1 MGAFFVYRFQGC
13 ILEKL
18 ANNYQ
23 SVLVADSNEKRR
35 HVLLESLEVSRYR
48 VTSNLFLPEDLF
60 AHVESIKPDIIFIGS
75 DFPDQEVMD
84 FISSVTQHRPCPIV
98 LFAQDD
104 DPRTIQ
110 VATQVG
116 VSAYVS
122 GDLSTKNVQTITEAA
137 IARFCQLQN
146 LKSELEKVQTNLSE
160 RKVIE
165 QAKGFLINQKGY
177 SEKEAH
183 RALQKIAMNKMRR
196 LAEVAR
202 DVVSSYKSKGLK
214 KNDHKI
220 EGLNSGQRIITCI

>member
-1 MGAFFVYRFQGC
+1 M
-13 ILEKL
+13 EKL

-35 HVLLESLEVSRYR
+35 HVLLEFLEVSRYR
-48 VTSNLFLPEDLF
+48 VTSNLSFPEDLF
-60 AHVESIKPDIIFIGS
+60 AHVELVKPDIIFIGS

-98 LFAQDD
+98 LFAQDEN
-104 DPRTIQ
+104 PRTIQ

-122 GDLSTKNVQTITEAA
+122 GDLSTKSVQTITEAA

-202 DVVSSYKSKGLK
+202 DVVSSYKSKAIK
-214 KNDHKI
+214 KNNHKI
-220 EGLNSGQRIITCI
+220 ESLTPEQRMLTCI

>member
-122 GDLSTKNVQTITEAA
+122 GDLSTKTS
-137 IARFCQLQN
+137 RLLLKLQLP
-146 LKSELEKVQTNLSE
+146 
-160 RKVIE
+160 
-165 QAKGFLINQKGY
+165 GFVNY
-177 SEKEAH
+177 
-183 RALQKIAMNKMRR
+183 
-196 LAEVAR
+196 
-202 DVVSSYKSKGLK
+202 
-214 KNDHKI
+214 
-220 EGLNSGQRIITCI
+220 RI

>member
-1 MGAFFVYRFQGC
+1 MGAFARLQVSREYFGKISEQ
-13 ILEKL
+13 L
-18 ANNYQ
+18 Q
-23 SVLVADSNEKRR
+23 SVLVSDSNEKRR
-35 HVLLESLEVSRYR
+35 PVLLESLEVSRYR
-48 VTSNLFLPEDLF
+48 VASNLSLPEDLF

-98 LFAQDD
+98 LFAKDE

-116 VSAYVS
+116 VSAYVGS
-122 GDLSTKNVQTITEAA
+122 DLSTKNIQTITDSA
-137 IARFCQLQN
+137 IAQFCQLQN

-177 SEKEAH
+177 SKKEAH
-183 RALQKIAMNKMRR
+183 RALQKMWGNF
-196 LAEVAR
+196 
-202 DVVSSYKSKGLK
+202 SSDTDLVTSCSFSSQGRY
-214 KNDHKI
+214 
-220 EGLNSGQRIITCI
+220 EY

>member
-1 MGAFFVYRFQGC
+1 M
-13 ILEKL
+13 
-18 ANNYQ
+18 
-23 SVLVADSNEKRR
+23 
-35 HVLLESLEVSRYR
+35 
-48 VTSNLFLPEDLF
+48 
-60 AHVESIKPDIIFIGS
+60 
-75 DFPDQEVMD
+75 
-84 FISSVTQHRPCPIV
+84 
-98 LFAQDD
+98 
-104 DPRTIQ
+104 
-110 VATQVG
+110 
-116 VSAYVS
+116 S

-183 RALQKIAMNKMRR
+183 RELQKIAMNKMRR

-214 KNDHKI
+214 KNNHKI